1 LLDIVNGQL
10 INTDIYSIDIRVC
23 EFTRVTPRIN
33 FNRSLVCPK
42 NINWNHHL

>member
-1 LLDIVNGQL
+1 MTVQL
-10 INTDIYSIDIRVC
+10 HTMRIRFKWKFDPIDIRVC

-42 NINWNHHL
+42 NIN